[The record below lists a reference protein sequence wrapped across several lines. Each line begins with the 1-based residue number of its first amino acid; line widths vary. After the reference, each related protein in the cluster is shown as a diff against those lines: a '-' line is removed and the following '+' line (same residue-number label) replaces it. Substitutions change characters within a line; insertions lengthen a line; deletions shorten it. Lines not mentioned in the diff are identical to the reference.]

1 MRRQVRSLPNDE
13 TAWQIYGL
21 REDGVF
27 VLFSYYYF
35 ISFFFFLVYFTSRN
49 EVDSIKRVDTA
60 GVRRNLNKRKKRK
73 EMKEANKKK
82 NKSPF

>member
-35 ISFFFFLVYFTSRN
+35 ISFFFFGFILLPAT
-49 EVDSIKRVDTA
+49 KLTA
-60 GVRRNLNKRKKRK
+60 LRESTPQESEGI
-73 EMKEANKKK
+73 
-82 NKSPF
+82 